1 MKVDLNCDM
10 GESFGR
16 YRIGADEAMMPHI
29 TSANIACGYHAGDPL
44 VMDRTVRLAAKHR
57 VGIGAHPGFPDLM
70 GFGRR
75 AMQLSSEE
83 IENYI
88 LYQIGALAAFARAA
102 GAELVH
108 VKPHGAL
115 YNMAA
120 KDTELARAI
129 VHGIARFSK
138 RLIVVCPAGSAMIE
152 AAREAGLRA
161 AREGFADRAY
171 NPDGTLQSRKESGSV
186 IHDPLRAAE
195 RAVAMVLDKVVVAH
209 TGEEIPLRVDTICVH
224 GDSPGAV
231 QIAQAIR
238 KELATAGIEVVP
250 MGSFVMGTAERL
262 LPYSEVRARLVAKGI
277 LE

>member
-1 MKVDLNCDM
+1 MLVDLNCDM

-16 YRIGADEAMMPHI
+16 YRIGADEAMMQYI

-44 VMDRTVRLAAKHR
+44 VMDRTVRLAAKHG
-57 VGIGAHPGFPDLM
+57 VGVGAHPGFPDLM

-75 AMQLSSEE
+75 AMQLSPAE

-102 GAELVH
+102 GVELVH

-115 YNMAA
+115 YNVAA
-120 KDTELARAI
+120 KDVELARAI

-138 RLIVVCPAGSAMIE
+138 ELVVVCPAASAMIE
-152 AAREAGLRA
+152 AAEEEGLCA
-161 AREGFADRAY
+161 AQEGFADRVY
-171 NPDGTLQSRKESGSV
+171 NQDGTLQSRKEPGSV
-186 IHDPLRAAE
+186 IHDPQRAAE
-195 RAVAMVLDKVVVAH
+195 RAVAMVRDGVVVAH
-209 TGEEIPLRVDTICVH
+209 TGEKIPLRVDTICIH
-224 GDSPGAV
+224 GDTPAAV

-238 KELATAGIEVVP
+238 KELEAAGIEVVP
-250 MGSFVMGTAERL
+250 MGNFVMETSERL
-262 LPYSEVRARLVAKGI
+262 LPYSEVRARLVAKGV

>member
-1 MKVDLNCDM
+1 MEIDLNCDL

-16 YRIGADEAMMPHI
+16 YRIGDDEAMMQYI

-44 VMDRTVRLAAKHR
+44 VMARTVCLAVEHG

-83 IENYI
+83 IESYI
-88 LYQIGALAAFARAA
+88 LYQVGALAAFARAA
-102 GAELVH
+102 GVELTH

-120 KDTELARAI
+120 KDMELAGAI
-129 VHGIARFSK
+129 VHGIARFSED
-138 RLIVVCPAGSAMIE
+138 LIVVCLAGSAMVE
-152 AAREAGLRA
+152 VAKQAGLRV

-171 NPDGTLQSRKESGSV
+171 NRDGTLQSREKPGSV
-186 IHDPLRAAE
+186 IHDPQRVAE
-195 RAVAMVLDKVVVAH
+195 RAVAMVRDGMVVAH
-209 TGEEIPLRVDTICVH
+209 TGEEICLRVDTICVH
-224 GDSPGAV
+224 GDTPAAV

-238 KELATAGIEVVP
+238 KALKASEIEVKP
-250 MGSFVMGTAERL
+250 MGSFL
-262 LPYSEVRARLVAKGI
+262 
-277 LE
+277 

>member
-1 MKVDLNCDM
+1 MEVDLNCDM

-16 YRIGADEAMMPHI
+16 YRVGADEALMPFI

-44 VMDRTVRLAAKHR
+44 VMDRAVRLAAKHK
-57 VGIGAHPGFPDLM
+57 VGVGAHPGFPDLM

-75 AMQLSSEE
+75 AMQLSPEE

-88 LYQIGALAAFARAA
+88 LYQVGALAAFARAA
-102 GAELVH
+102 GVELIH

-120 KDTELARAI
+120 KDVELARAI

-138 RLIVVCPAGSAMIE
+138 ELIVVCLAGSAMIE
-152 AAREAGLRA
+152 AAGEVGLRVA
-161 AREGFADRAY
+161 QEGFADRAY
-171 NPDGTLQSRKESGSV
+171 NPDGTLQSRKEPGSV
-186 IHDPLRAAE
+186 IHDPQRAAE
-195 RAVAMVLDKVVVAH
+195 RAVAMVRDGVVVAH
-209 TGEEIPLRVDTICVH
+209 TGEEIPLHVDTICVH
-224 GDSPGAV
+224 GDTSTAV

-238 KELATAGIEVVP
+238 KELEAAGIEVVP
-250 MGSFVMGTAERL
+250 MGNFVMETSERL
-262 LPYSEVRARLVAKGI
+262 LPYSEVRARLVAKGV

>member
-16 YRIGADEAMMPHI
+16 YRIGADEAMMQHI

-44 VMDRTVRLAAKHR
+44 VMDRTVRLAAKHG
-57 VGIGAHPGFPDLM
+57 VGIGAHPSFPDLM

-102 GAELVH
+102 GVELVH

-120 KDTELARAI
+120 RDMELARAI
-129 VHGIARFSK
+129 VHGIARFG
-138 RLIVVCPAGSAMIE
+138 REVIVVWLAASAMIE
-152 AAREAGLRA
+152 AAGEAGLCVA
-161 AREGFADRAY
+161 QEGFADRAH
-171 NPDGTLQSRKESGSV
+171 NPDGTLQSRKEPGSV
-186 IHDPLRAAE
+186 IHDPQRAAGQ
-195 RAVAMVLDKVVVAH
+195 AVAMVRDGVVVAH
-209 TGEEIPLRVDTICVH
+209 TGEEIPVHVDTICVH

-231 QIAQAIR
+231 QIARTIR
-238 KELATAGIEVVP
+238 AELEAAGIRVRP
-250 MGSFVMGTAERL
+250 MGSFL
-262 LPYSEVRARLVAKGI
+262 
-277 LE
+277 